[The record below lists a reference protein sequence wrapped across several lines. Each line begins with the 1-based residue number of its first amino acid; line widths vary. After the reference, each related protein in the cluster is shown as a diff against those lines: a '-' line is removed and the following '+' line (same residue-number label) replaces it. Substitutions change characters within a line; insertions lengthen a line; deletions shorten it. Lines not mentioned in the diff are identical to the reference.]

1 VSIKV
6 GDPAPTVTVEAYV
19 RSEAEPVTMQIGR
32 AGRSWTVL
40 FFYPRDFT
48 FLAPAELLGF
58 AELEAEF
65 AREDAKIMAAS
76 TDSWHV
82 HRAWLE
88 TSPGLT
94 EIDYP
99 VIADPSQELT
109 RTFGVLDYDDGAALR
124 ATFVIDPDGV
134 VRHASVTDLSVGRS
148 PEETLRVV
156 RALRTGE
163 PSPVAW
169 YPGEPRPRMAA

>member
-1 VSIKV
+1 MSIRV
-6 GDPAPTVTVEAYV
+6 GDPAPTVSVEAYV
-19 RSEAEPVTMQIGR
+19 RSETEPVPLDIGR
-32 AGRSWTVL
+32 PDGSWTVL

-58 AELEAEF
+58 AELEDEF
-65 AREDAKIMAAS
+65 VHEGAKLVAAS

-94 EIDYP
+94 GVEYP
-99 VIADPSQELT
+99 VVADATQELT
-109 RTFGVLDYDDGAALR
+109 RLYGVLDYADGAALR
-124 ATFVIDPDGV
+124 ATFVIDPDGI
-134 VRHASVTDLSVGRS
+134 VRHVSVSDLSVGRS

-163 PSPVAW
+163 PTPVAW

>member
-19 RSEAEPVTMQIGR
+19 RSETEPVPMQIGR
-32 AGRSWTVL
+32 PNGSWTVL

-48 FLAPAELLGF
+48 FLGPAELLGF
-58 AELEAEF
+58 AELEPEF
-65 AREDAKIMAAS
+65 ALEEARIVAAS

-94 EIDYP
+94 GIEYP
-99 VIADPSQELT
+99 VVADATQELT
-109 RTFGVLDYDDGAALR
+109 RLYGVLDYTDGAALR
-124 ATFVIDPDGV
+124 ATYVIDPEGI
-134 VRHASVTDLSVGRS
+134 VRHVSVSDLSVGRS
-148 PEETLRVV
+148 PEETLRIV

-163 PSPVAW
+163 PTPVPW
-169 YPGEPRPRMAA
+169 YPGEPRMAA